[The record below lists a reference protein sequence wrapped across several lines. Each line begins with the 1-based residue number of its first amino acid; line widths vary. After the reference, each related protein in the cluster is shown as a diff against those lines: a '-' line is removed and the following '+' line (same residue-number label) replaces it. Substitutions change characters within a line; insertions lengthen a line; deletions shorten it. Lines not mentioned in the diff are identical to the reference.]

1 MKTILGLCLTI
12 VLAGGFLLWQNSRK
26 PEQMGVFTGAPKV
39 EAAALIERPEA
50 YLSQTVLVEGEVRY
64 QCKAAGCFFF
74 FTAGSRQL
82 RVDLEQVAATLPIRE
97 GRMARVEG
105 QLVKYG
111 DGYQLLGSGVEF
123 L

>member
-74 FTAGSRQL
+74 FTEGSKQL
-82 RVDLEQVAATLPIRE
+82 RVDLEEVAAKLPIRE

-105 QLVKYG
+105 RLVKYG